1 MSIPTQNG
9 TIHLSD
15 NSVNRVRSNKYGVS
29 CMDTTKLMLACIVV
43 SLLFFAYGLLFLILK
58 GKGSI
63 LIAGFN
69 TKSIEEKSKY
79 DELRLCADFR
89 NKMFLISLV
98 FFLGGIVT
106 WIRGPFYF
114 VLTVVLGIMLIVN
127 GIHFNDKKAYKK
139 YLK

>member
-1 MSIPTQNG
+1 
-9 TIHLSD
+9 
-15 NSVNRVRSNKYGVS
+15 
-29 CMDTTKLMLACIVV
+29 MDTTKLMLACIVV